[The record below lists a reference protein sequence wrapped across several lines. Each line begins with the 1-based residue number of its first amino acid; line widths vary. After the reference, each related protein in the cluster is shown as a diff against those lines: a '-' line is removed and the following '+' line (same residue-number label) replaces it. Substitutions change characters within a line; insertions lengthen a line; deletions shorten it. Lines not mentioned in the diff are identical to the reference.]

1 MSDKISSKSASISA
15 ISDAETEGSQGSRSP
30 SKLKFILSIVII
42 NLSDRI
48 IIITSKLG
56 QDGNLQCGL
65 IRLVDDLPMP
75 VPLKNVHIDAKVVD
89 FISQVTIT
97 QEYVNHESGNTRHL
111 FFCDNNL
118 NFLRRAT

>member
-97 QEYVNHESGNTRHL
+97 QEYVNHESGNTRLL
-111 FFCDNNL
+111 FLIARIFDRE
-118 NFLRRAT
+118 NFS

>member
-1 MSDKISSKSASISA
+1 MSDKIPSKSASIST
-15 ISDAETEGSQGSRSP
+15 ISDSETEGSQGSRSP
-30 SKLKFILSIVII
+30 SKLKFILSIII

-97 QEYVNHESGNTRHL
+97 QEYVNHESGNNRH
-111 FFCDNNL
+111 
-118 NFLRRAT
+118 

>member
-1 MSDKISSKSASISA
+1 MSDKIPSKSASIST
-15 ISDAETEGSQGSRSP
+15 ISDSETEGSQGSRSP
-30 SKLKFILSIVII
+30 SKLKFILSIII

-65 IRLVDDLPMP
+65 IRMVDDLPVP
-75 VPLKNVHIDAKVVD
+75 IPLKNVHIDAKVVD

-97 QEYVNHESGNTRHL
+97 QEYVNHESGNNRH
-111 FFCDNNL
+111 
-118 NFLRRAT
+118 